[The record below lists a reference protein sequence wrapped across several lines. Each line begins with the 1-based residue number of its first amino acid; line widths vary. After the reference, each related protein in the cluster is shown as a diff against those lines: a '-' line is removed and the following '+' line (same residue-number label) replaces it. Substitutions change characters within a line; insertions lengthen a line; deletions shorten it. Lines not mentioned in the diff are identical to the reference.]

1 MFSRMEL
8 VYLQGGQK
16 HRINFNEAAAGT
28 VRLQLDCSSLEK
40 MRHGDCIS
48 VNLVSEE
55 PLELIDFQVELAGG
69 LGETKAMLVNGF
81 QSWSGSTE
89 LGPSDRIP
97 RPFRGVYP
105 IFAPYGD
112 YRFTGYSGRRGRL
125 HSWTYTY
132 FIYPDERL
140 LLLGSVDES
149 DGYTLFDYDYGRDR
163 LVIRRDC
170 TGAAVER
177 SYPLL
182 RLYVGQGDADE
193 VFDAYFS
200 LVNLPRGNAPRVTG
214 WTSWYNYYTGISE
227 EIVHHNLKELSRL
240 KLPLEYFQVDDGWQK
255 AVGDWLEVN
264 HKFPSGLAA
273 LAAAI
278 REKGFKPGL
287 WLAPFICERRSRV
300 FKEHPEWLLRHKNGK
315 PVKAG
320 FNPQW
325 SGFFYAL
332 DFYAPGF
339 QDYLKEVLYRMQE
352 EWGFEL
358 LKLDFLYAAALLPG
372 PGKPRG
378 RVMAEAMEFIHQ
390 QAGNSK
396 LLGCGVPLGPSM
408 GRVDYCRIGSD
419 VGPFW
424 EFPARGL
431 NYRERISTVN
441 SLTSTI
447 GRRHLDRRAFRN
459 DPDVFLLR
467 DGVPKKNLNRLTIHQ
482 RQTLNFLNN
491 LFGGLVFFSDNV
503 DEYTKEQLQTLRSS
517 YPVLETRIGRV
528 EKDRDLYR
536 IEFTVGKKRYLA
548 FANLSRFSREIILEE
563 GLYFNPELFVVRS
576 GSRLKLEP
584 YRTVCFYRVEPREDR
599 AYLLGSSGHIYPGAQ
614 VQRLIARPRNVT
626 LQLHAHAAPG
636 TRVYLGVPR
645 GMVNLRVNK
654 ENYAVTVKDN
664 VHFIAVSF

>member
-1 MFSRMEL
+1 
-8 VYLQGGQK
+8 
-16 HRINFNEAAAGT
+16 
-28 VRLQLDCSSLEK
+28 
-40 MRHGDCIS
+40 
-48 VNLVSEE
+48 
-55 PLELIDFQVELAGG
+55 
-69 LGETKAMLVNGF
+69 MLVNGF

-89 LGPSDRIP
+89 LGASDRIP

-132 FIYPDERL
+132 FVYPDERL

-200 LVNLPRGNAPRVTG
+200 LVNLPRGSSRVTG

-240 KLPLEYFQVDDGWQK
+240 KLPLEYFQVDDGWQE
-255 AVGDWLEVN
+255 AVGDWLGAN

-278 REKGFKPGL
+278 QEKGFKPGL
-287 WLAPFICERRSRV
+287 WLAPFICERRSRI

-339 QDYLKEVLYRMQE
+339 QDYLKEVLYGCRKNGALNCLS
-352 EWGFEL
+352 WIFVCGG
-358 LKLDFLYAAALLPG
+358 AAAG
-372 PGKPRG
+372 AGQAAG

-396 LLGCGVPLGPSM
+396 LLGCG
-408 GRVDYCRIGSD
+408 CRWALHGAGGLLPHRQRR
-419 VGPFW
+419 GPFLGISG
-424 EFPARGL
+424 PGL

-467 DGVPKKNLNRLTIHQ
+467 DG
-482 RQTLNFLNN
+482 
-491 LFGGLVFFSDNV
+491 
-503 DEYTKEQLQTLRSS
+503 
-517 YPVLETRIGRV
+517 
-528 EKDRDLYR
+528 
-536 IEFTVGKKRYLA
+536 
-548 FANLSRFSREIILEE
+548 
-563 GLYFNPELFVVRS
+563 
-576 GSRLKLEP
+576 
-584 YRTVCFYRVEPREDR
+584 C
-599 AYLLGSSGHIYPGAQ
+599 
-614 VQRLIARPRNVT
+614 
-626 LQLHAHAAPG
+626 
-636 TRVYLGVPR
+636 
-645 GMVNLRVNK
+645 
-654 ENYAVTVKDN
+654 
-664 VHFIAVSF
+664 